1 VYEEFLSSK
10 HPNLEHQPFQVAVG
24 LGGKNGTV
32 GLVRPEALKKIQG
45 NLAAD
50 EGKVSS
56 IEEDFKNGEGLYEP
70 VMVFYDPNTGFA
82 FVAEGNHRVQAAINA
97 GEEFIPTIVVTGEV
111 SPKKKKDFTPG
122 KLEKTPGFSYKPE
135 GDENATTEVNP
146 YFIFPD
152 SDILSPEEDSPGLD
166 QDAPELDSPGRVVGQ
181 SIAPELIQIGDVV
194 EVKNVPISGMQTKTR
209 RVIITHKSRGAYMV
223 SDPDAISFIG
233 TTISPKASNAYPN
246 SKWYTFRLLKERPS
260 WLKTRPENDIL
271 DEPSEEETPW
281 EFDKRSLPDKNGES
295 ITEGDKVKIVGS
307 ELIYTA
313 VRIAY
318 INYGM
323 VQIERDGKKRRVSP
337 NRLLRV
343 DAPSVEPKLRSIPRG
358 GEGTIT
364 EGDLVY
370 RDFNY
375 SIPYRVERIE
385 DDGTVRL
392 YSGRMGT
399 LNSTS
404 ARLLSAKLS
413 DDEIR
418 AEQAKA
424 RRIKNG
430 LPAETDA
437 PGLDQDAKTEAPE
450 DAAGLRDSIQGSEVQ
465 NKKLASMAKI
475 LKSKGRF
482 PVPRQSWNDTK
493 GTTSDVS
500 VAAKADYKQV
510 YDASPELQEKY
521 KSPEELW
528 DRVLNWA
535 VDTDDSSPND
545 LSQIPEE
552 MRLINR
558 EYAKHFLGIEEDGLI
573 TVYRN
578 AVNNKDSEV
587 DAAAGYVSTDR
598 DFAYDYNSKSGNDG
612 ADGRYEIDVKP
623 DEVFGMLGYSKPED
637 EYAFVIGKGVTSQE
651 GRVRRVGDIA
661 SLPTTA
667 PWLEEYTKNI
677 SYNRGGTP
685 YRHHALAG
693 QFDFHEV
700 EDFGKNLEEFF
711 GKYNLTSA
719 DIKSKFDELYGNG
732 AYDEY
737 KASGKDVTFNTIRN
751 MFIDLPSGNIGMDIT
766 RIPGGSPGNLD
777 MSMYGGNEGTPENFK
792 NDRTD
797 NTLKMLS
804 VFQELTGKPF
814 FTHRS
819 REYDSP
825 GLEQNSATMD
835 RISSI
840 LSKYREN
847 IVPAVKSGD
856 PGSKETPLE
865 LSEEEYS
872 SKGVEVSEA
881 NKKASKDVWG
891 KLKSYISPTNFIAWK
906 RSFIRDSSRPLPIN
920 PVSETH
926 YRGPN
931 FIALDRAATE
941 NGFSDPRWF
950 SASQVDAQG
959 GFIKSGARGT
969 QILVPTTVQA
979 TVNGKPK
986 ELFQFKKVTVF
997 NGDQISG
1004 IDPYNSE
1011 DKQSYTAKEAADIL
1025 LDRMREAAEIRGDVI
1040 PQISGVQLA
1049 EGDKPRWAPNYQ
1061 SIERI
1066 RLPLRE
1072 NFKSDEAWF
1081 QTLAHELIHSTGKST
1096 RLNRK
1101 DVSDAIRS
1109 DEEAKAREEITA
1121 ELGSMILARMFGV
1134 GIDEKNSAAYIR
1146 SYMAKKDVTDK
1157 EALDA
1162 LTRAQVAVDY
1172 VLGNDVL
1179 PPWDPEKTKRPPT
1192 EQSVRMSTSTPKE
1205 SSLNPDVDVESFGGY
1220 LEQDAKKPYNPK
1232 GGVSSSK
1239 EAKERVLS
1247 SLLEKIKEGKTPW
1260 RQPFSDDANYAG
1272 AFIPR
1277 NPSSKHVYSGINSIV
1292 LKTSQILSG
1301 YEDPRWMTYNQAKDM
1316 GGQVRKGEKGTLI
1329 LVPMKRVNKEKDS
1342 VTGEERVI
1350 GSYISFSAKTVFN
1363 VAQIDGLDLPT
1374 IEQEAGE
1381 PKTPLEAQEF
1391 ILGRYK
1397 ISMESKG
1404 LKTPE
1409 VEYTYVGEYGSH
1421 SSSPNWRSSTDVI
1434 TLPTKEQFTS
1444 SEDMFDTIAHELAHS
1459 TGHPSRLDR
1468 SELTKDYSTNKA
1480 SRGKEE
1486 LIAEISAA
1494 ILASMFGVNSDFDN
1508 TAAYV
1513 QSWLGALKDNPEM
1526 VVSASSEAQKVV
1538 DYLLGMDIGDWSPIE
1553 GYTTAVKSKSDGE
1566 NDE

>member
-1 VYEEFLSSK
+1 LEQGAKRFLDT
-10 HPNLEHQPFQVAVG
+10 NQGQPLKSHTSDFVG
-24 LGGKNGTV
+24 
-32 GLVRPEALKKIQG
+32 ALKKHEAELKESKG
-45 NLAAD
+45 
-50 EGKVSS
+50 
-56 IEEDFKNGEGLYEP
+56 ED
-70 VMVFYDPNTGFA
+70 T
-82 FVAEGNHRVQAAINA
+82 
-97 GEEFIPTIVVTGEV
+97 
-111 SPKKKKDFTPG
+111 
-122 KLEKTPGFSYKPE
+122 
-135 GDENATTEVNP
+135 
-146 YFIFPD
+146 
-152 SDILSPEEDSPGLD
+152 PGLD
-166 QDAPELDSPGRVVGQ
+166 QD
-181 SIAPELIQIGDVV
+181 V
-194 EVKNVPISGMQTKTR
+194 ETK
-209 RVIITHKSRGAYMV
+209 
-223 SDPDAISFIG
+223 
-233 TTISPKASNAYPN
+233 
-246 SKWYTFRLLKERPS
+246 
-260 WLKTRPENDIL
+260 
-271 DEPSEEETPW
+271 
-281 EFDKRSLPDKNGES
+281 
-295 ITEGDKVKIVGS
+295 
-307 ELIYTA
+307 
-313 VRIAY
+313 
-318 INYGM
+318 
-323 VQIERDGKKRRVSP
+323 
-337 NRLLRV
+337 
-343 DAPSVEPKLRSIPRG
+343 
-358 GEGTIT
+358 
-364 EGDLVY
+364 
-370 RDFNY
+370 
-375 SIPYRVERIE
+375 
-385 DDGTVRL
+385 
-392 YSGRMGT
+392 
-399 LNSTS
+399 
-404 ARLLSAKLS
+404 
-413 DDEIR
+413 
-418 AEQAKA
+418 
-424 RRIKNG
+424 
-430 LPAETDA
+430 
-437 PGLDQDAKTEAPE
+437 APE

-465 NKKLASMAKI
+465 NKKLSSMTRI

-558 EYAKHFLGIEEDGLI
+558 EYAKHFLGIKEDGLI

-578 AVNNKDSEV
+578 AVNNKNNEV
-587 DAAAGYVSTDR
+587 DAAAGYISTDR

-623 DEVFGMLGYSKPED
+623 DEVYGMIGYSKPED

-700 EDFGKNLEEFF
+700 ENFGNNLEEFF
-711 GKYNLTSA
+711 SKYNLTSA
-719 DIKSKFDELYGNG
+719 DIKSKFDELYGSG

-804 VFQELTGKPF
+804 VFQELTGQPF

-819 REYDSP
+819 REYESP
-825 GLEQNSATMD
+825 GLDQNAATME
-835 RISSI
+835 RIDNI

-847 IVPAVKSGD
+847 IAPAVKDGT
-856 PGSKETPLE
+856 PGSEQTPLE

-872 SKGVEVSEA
+872 SKGVEISEA
-881 NKKASKDVWG
+881 NKKAAKDVWG
-891 KLKSYISPTNFIAWK
+891 KLKSYISPTNFISWK
-906 RSFIRDSSRPLPIN
+906 KAFIRDSTRPLPVN

-941 NGFSDPRWF
+941 NGFSDPRWMTR
-950 SASQVDAQG
+950 SQIADQG
-959 GFIKSGARGT
+959 GTIRVGVKGT
-969 QILVPTTVQA
+969 PALIPTTIQT

-986 ELFQFKKVTVF
+986 ELFEFKKVMLF
-997 NGDQISG
+997 NVDQVEG
-1004 IDPYNSE
+1004 IDPYTSE

-1025 LDRMREAAEIRGDVI
+1025 LDRMREAAEIRGDVL
-1040 PQISGVQLA
+1040 PQISGMRLDDDQ
-1049 EGDKPRWAPNYQ
+1049 KPRWSPNYG

-1081 QTLAHELIHSTGKST
+1081 QTLAHELIHSTGKDS
-1096 RLNRK
+1096 RLDRK
-1101 DVSDAIRS
+1101 DVSDALRP
-1109 DEEAKAREEITA
+1109 DKDPDAKAREEITA
-1121 ELGSMILARMFGV
+1121 ELGSMILARMFGI

-1146 SYMAKKDVTDK
+1146 NYMDKKDVTDK

-1162 LTRAQVAVDY
+1162 LARAQVAVDY

-1179 PPWDPEKTKRPPT
+1179 PPWNPENTKRPPT
-1192 EQSVRMSTSTPKE
+1192 EQSVRMSASTPKE
-1205 SSLNPDVDVESFGGY
+1205 SSLNPDLDVESFGGY

-1232 GGVSSSK
+1232 GGVSSSN

-1260 RQPFSDDANYAG
+1260 RKPFSDDANYAG

-1292 LKTSQILSG
+1292 LKTSQIISG
-1301 YEDPRWMTYNQAKDM
+1301 YDDPRWMTYNQAKDM

-1342 VTGEERVI
+1342 VTGEEKVT
-1350 GSYISFSAKTVFN
+1350 GSYIAFSAKTVFN
-1363 VAQIDGLDLPT
+1363 VAQIDGLDLPSV
-1374 IEQEAGE
+1374 EKEAGE

-1397 ISMESKG
+1397 ISMEAKG

-1421 SSSPNWRSSTDVI
+1421 SSSPNWRSSSDVI

-1526 VVSASSEAQKVV
+1526 VVGASSEAQKVV

-1553 GYTTAVKSKSDGE
+1553 GYTTKVKSKSDGE